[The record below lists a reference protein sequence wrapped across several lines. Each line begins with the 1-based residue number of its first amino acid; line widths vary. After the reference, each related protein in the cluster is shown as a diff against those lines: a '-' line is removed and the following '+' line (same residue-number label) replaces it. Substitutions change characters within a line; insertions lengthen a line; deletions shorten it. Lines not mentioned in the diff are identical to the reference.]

1 MKLTIKSRLSL
12 LIIILLALLLV
23 VGALGISAMQSSKQA
38 LEDVYEKNLLHS
50 QDLARIDTLIRN
62 ILMQL
67 FLASQ
72 HAPELAVSN
81 LHDHP
86 TTMHVDIIK
95 ENENELGSLWDAFQA
110 DIAGPEAQALGEKFD
125 ELYQKLIYNAVQ
137 PALELYIQEEFA
149 GADFVVFIEGLPVYQ
164 ELSATLKEMVALEHN
179 KALAAFTSANDNTI
193 FTRNLM
199 IGAVIVAVILGA
211 LLGWQIILRI
221 TRPLAEAKQV
231 FIEMSHGNL
240 TNRIKTTGKD
250 EVGQMLLALADTQDK
265 LRDLI
270 INIQHSVESIS
281 TAASQIS
288 TGNTDLSQRT
298 EEQASSLQQTASSME
313 EVASTVKHNT
323 DNTAQA
329 NQLAGHANTSAGS
342 GGEKAEQAVG
352 KMHELTESSEKIS
365 GIISLIDGIAFQTNI
380 LALNAS
386 VEAARAGEQGRGFAV
401 VAQEVRNLAQ
411 RSADAAKQIQE
422 LIALNGEV
430 VKEGRVLVEAVGDSM
445 KEIVTHSGKVS
456 ELMDEVNRAS
466 NEQTMA
472 IDQVSVAISQ
482 MDEVTQQNAALVE
495 QTANA
500 SASLEGQS
508 RELADAVAFFNV
520 GAKTPTA
527 AALPAA
533 TKGGKRST
541 SAAKSAPA
549 SKKPAALAAPSSKT
563 RGSAAKPA
571 PSGSSEP
578 KKSYAT
584 SAPSED
590 DWESF

>member
-1 MKLTIKSRLSL
+1 MEVIEENR
-12 LIIILLALLLV
+12 A
-23 VGALGISAMQSSKQA
+23 
-38 LEDVYEKNLLHS
+38 
-50 QDLARIDTLIRN
+50 
-62 ILMQL
+62 
-67 FLASQ
+67 
-72 HAPELAVSN
+72 ELA
-81 LHDHP
+81 
-86 TTMHVDIIK
+86 
-95 ENENELGSLWDAFQA
+95 SLWDKFLEATT
-110 DIAGPEAQALGEKFD
+110 DPEAQALAERFD
-125 ELYQKLIYNAVQ
+125 ELYEKLIYNAVD
-137 PALELYIQEEFA
+137 PAAELYADGEFP

-164 ELSATLKEMVALEHN
+164 DLSATLKEMVTLQRDQ
-179 KALAAFTSANDNTI
+179 ALAGYNGALDNTA
-193 FTRNLM
+193 FMRNLM
-199 IGAVIVAVILGA
+199 IGAVLIAAIFGA

-221 TRPLAEAKQV
+221 TRPIDQAKQV
-231 FIEMSHGNL
+231 FVAMSHGNL
-240 TNRIKTTGKD
+240 TNKVNTAGKD

-329 NQLAGHANTSAGS
+329 NQLAGEANTSAAS

-430 VKEGRVLVEAVGDSM
+430 VKEGRLLVEAVGESM
-445 KEIVTHSGKVS
+445 QEIVTHSGKVS

-495 QTANA
+495 ETANA
-500 SASLEGQS
+500 SASLEDQS

-520 GAKTPTA
+520 GAQSVSNP
-527 AALPAA
+527 AL
-533 TKGGKRST
+533 T
-541 SAAKSAPA
+541 A
-549 SKKPAALAAPSSKT
+549 SKAKPQGRTSSKPAALAAPAQASKSAEPASKKTYASS
-563 RGSAAKPA
+563 GHQ
-571 PSGSSEP
+571 
-578 KKSYAT
+578 
-584 SAPSED
+584 SED

>member
-1 MKLTIKSRLSL
+1 MKLTIKSRLAL
-12 LIIILLALLLV
+12 LILILLALLLV
-23 VGALGISAMQSSKQA
+23 VGGLGLNGMQASNRALAG
-38 LEDVYEKNLLHS
+38 VYENNLIRS
-50 QDLARIDTLIRN
+50 QDLARIDALVRN
-62 ILMQL
+62 IMMQL

-72 HAPELAVSN
+72 HAPELAVSE

-86 TTMHVDIIK
+86 VTMHMGVIK
-95 ENENELGSLWDAFQA
+95 ENQGELADLWNHYRKAITNAEGRSLAEQ
-110 DIAGPEAQALGEKFD
+110 FD
-125 ELYQKLIYNAVQ
+125 TLYQKLNQSAVT
-137 PALELYIQEEFA
+137 PASELYRDSEFA

-164 ELSATLKEMVALEHN
+164 ELSALIQEMVALEQQA
-179 KALAAFTSANDNTI
+179 ALAAFEGADANAL
-193 FTRNLM
+193 FMRNLM
-199 IGAVIVAVILGA
+199 IGAVVVAILLGA

-221 TRPLAEAKQV
+221 TRPIANAKQV
-231 FIEMSHGNL
+231 FVEMSRGNL
-240 TNRIKTTGKD
+240 TNRIESRGND
-250 EVGQMLLALADTQDK
+250 EVGQMMLSLADTQDK

-270 INIQHSVESIS
+270 INIQGSVESIS
-281 TAASQIS
+281 TASTQIS

-298 EEQASSLQQTASSME
+298 EEQASSLQETASSME

-329 NQLAGHANTSAGS
+329 NQLASQANTSAGA

-411 RSADAAKQIQE
+411 RSADAAKQIQD
-422 LIALNGEV
+422 LIELNGEV
-430 VKEGRVLVEAVGDSM
+430 VQQGRVLVEAVGESM
-445 KEIVTHSGKVS
+445 SEIVTHSAKVS

-495 QTANA
+495 QTATA
-500 SASLEGQS
+500 SSSLEEQS

-520 GAKTPTA
+520 GKQATTSA
-527 AALPAA
+527 RAALPAA
-533 TKGGKRST
+533 KKISKRET
-541 SAAKSAPA
+541 A
-549 SKKPAALAAPSSKT
+549 KPAALSPPP
-563 RGSAAKPA
+563 KPA
-571 PSGSSEP
+571 PKQPEP
-578 KKSYAT
+578 AT
-584 SAPSED
+584 HSED

>member
-1 MKLTIKSRLSL
+1 MKLTIKSRLIL
-12 LIIILLALLLV
+12 LIIILLTLLLV
-23 VGALGISAMQSSKQA
+23 VGGLGINGTQDSTQA
-38 LEDVYEKNLLHS
+38 LEGVYEQNLIRS
-50 QDLARIDTLIRN
+50 QDLAEIDAAVRN
-62 ILMQL
+62 IMMQL
-67 FLASQ
+67 SLASQ
-72 HAPELAVSN
+72 HAPELAVSK

-86 TTMHVDIIK
+86 VTMHMDIIQ
-95 ENENELGSLWDAFQA
+95 ENQRELSSLWSHYR
-110 DIAGPEAQALGEKFD
+110 EALASAEGRNLATQFD
-125 ELYQKLIYNAVQ
+125 SLYQKLNQSAVT
-137 PALELYIQEEFA
+137 PASELYADGEFTD
-149 GADFVVFIEGLPVYQ
+149 ADFIVFIEGLPVYQ
-164 ELSATLKEMVALEHN
+164 ELSATLSEMIALEQQAAQATFEGAQAN
-179 KALAAFTSANDNTI
+179 ALFM
-193 FTRNLM
+193 RNLM
-199 IGAVIVAVILGA
+199 IGSVVIAVLLGA

-221 TRPLAEAKQV
+221 TRPLASAKQV
-231 FIEMSHGNL
+231 FVEMSRGNL
-240 TNRIKTTGKD
+240 TNRIESRAND
-250 EVGQMLLALADTQDK
+250 EVGQMMLSLADTQDK

-270 INIQHSVESIS
+270 INIQGSVESIS
-281 TAASQIS
+281 TAANEIS

-298 EEQASSLQQTASSME
+298 EEQASSLQETASSME

-329 NQLAGHANTSAGS
+329 NQLASQANASAGA

-352 KMHELTESSEKIS
+352 KMRELTESSEKIS

-411 RSADAAKQIQE
+411 RSADAAKQIQD

-430 VKEGRVLVEAVGDSM
+430 VQQGRVLVEAVGDSM
-445 KEIVTHSGKVS
+445 SEIVTHSAKVS

-495 QTANA
+495 QTATA
-500 SASLEGQS
+500 SASLEEQA
-508 RELADAVAFFNV
+508 RDLADAVAFFNV
-520 GAKTPTA
+520 GKQSTVSTH

-533 TKGGKRST
+533 KKSSRRE
-541 SAAKSAPA
+541 SAR
-549 SKKPAALAAPSSKT
+549 PAALSPPP
-563 RGSAAKPA
+563 KP
-571 PSGSSEP
+571 EP
-578 KKSYAT
+578 KKSEPVT
-584 SAPSED
+584 HSED

>member
-1 MKLTIKSRLSL
+1 MSLTIKSRLAL
-12 LIIILLALLLV
+12 LILILLALLLI
-23 VGALGISAMQSSKQA
+23 VGGLGLNGMQASNQA
-38 LEDVYEKNLLHS
+38 IKGVYENNLIRS
-50 QDLARIDTLIRN
+50 QDLARIDGLVRN
-62 ILMQL
+62 IMMQL

-72 HAPELAVSN
+72 HAPELAVSE

-86 TTMHVDIIK
+86 VTMHNDIID
-95 ENENELGSLWDAFQA
+95 EDQDELAGLWSEYRKAITSAEGRSLAEQ
-110 DIAGPEAQALGEKFD
+110 FD
-125 ELYQKLIYNAVQ
+125 RLYQKLNHSAVT
-137 PALELYIQEEFA
+137 PASELYADGEFA

-164 ELSATLKEMVALEHN
+164 ELSALIDEMVALEQQT
-179 KALAAFTSANDNTI
+179 ALAAFEGADANAL
-193 FTRNLM
+193 FMRNLI
-199 IGAVIVAVILGA
+199 IGAVVVAILLGA

-221 TRPLAEAKQV
+221 TRPLANAKQV
-231 FIEMSHGNL
+231 FVEMSRGNL
-240 TNRIKTTGKD
+240 TNRIESRGND
-250 EVGQMLLALADTQDK
+250 EVTQMMLSLADTQDK

-270 INIQHSVESIS
+270 INIQGSVESIS
-281 TAASQIS
+281 TAATQIS

-298 EEQASSLQQTASSME
+298 EEQASSLQETASSME

-329 NQLAGHANTSAGS
+329 NQLASQANTSAGT

-352 KMHELTESSEKIS
+352 KMRELTESSEKIS

-411 RSADAAKQIQE
+411 RSADAAKQIQD

-430 VKEGRVLVEAVGDSM
+430 VQQGRVLVEAVGDSM
-445 KEIVTHSGKVS
+445 NEIVTHSAKVS

-495 QTANA
+495 QTATA
-500 SASLEGQS
+500 SASLEEQS
-508 RELADAVAFFNV
+508 KELADSVAFFNV
-520 GAKTPTA
+520 GKQAVASTR
-527 AALPAA
+527 AALPPA
-533 TKGGKRST
+533 KKPPKRD
-541 SAAKSAPA
+541 SA
-549 SKKPAALAAPSSKT
+549 KPAALSPPPKPTPKQPEPAAH
-563 RGSAAKPA
+563 
-571 PSGSSEP
+571 
-578 KKSYAT
+578 
-584 SAPSED
+584 SED

>member
-1 MKLTIKSRLSL
+1 MKLTIKSRLAL

-23 VGALGISAMQSSKQA
+23 VGSLGFNGMQASNRA
-38 LEDVYEKNLLHS
+38 LEGVYEQNLKRS
-50 QDLARIDTLIRN
+50 QDLARIDALVRN
-62 ILMQL
+62 IMMHL

-72 HAPELAVSN
+72 HAPTIAVSA

-86 TTMHVDIIK
+86 VSMHSDII
-95 ENENELGSLWDAFQA
+95 EDNRTELT
-110 DIAGPEAQALGEKFD
+110 DIWNSYQEAVNSPDGEGLAEQFD
-125 ELYQKLIYNAVQ
+125 TLYQKLVYNAID
-137 PALELYIQEEFA
+137 PAVELYLIGEYPA
-149 GADFVVFIEGLPVYQ
+149 ADFIVFIEGLPVYA
-164 ELSATLKEMVALEHN
+164 ELSTTLEEMVELEHQT
-179 KALAAFTSANDNTI
+179 AQAAFQRAEANAL
-193 FTRNLM
+193 FMRNLM
-199 IGAVIVAVILGA
+199 ISAVVVAILVGA

-221 TRPLAEAKQV
+221 TRPLTNARQV
-231 FIEMSHGNL
+231 FVEMSRGNL
-240 TNRIKTTGKD
+240 TNHIDVRGRD
-250 EVGQMLLALADTQDK
+250 EVGEMMLSLADTQDK

-270 INIQHSVESIS
+270 INIQGSVESIS
-281 TAASQIS
+281 TAATQIS

-329 NQLAGHANTSAGS
+329 NQLASQASTSAGT
-342 GGEKAEQAVG
+342 GGEKAKQAVG
-352 KMHELTESSEKIS
+352 KMHELSESSEKIS

-422 LIALNGEV
+422 LIELNGEV
-430 VKEGRVLVEAVGDSM
+430 VQEGRVLVEAVGESM
-445 KEIVTHSGKVS
+445 NEIVTHSTKVS

-495 QTANA
+495 QTATA
-500 SASLEGQS
+500 SASLEEQS
-508 RELADAVAFFNV
+508 RELADAVSFFNV
-520 GAKTPTA
+520 GKTAVA
-527 AALPAA
+527 APKMALPAA
-533 TKGGKRST
+533 TKTVPKRET
-541 SAAKSAPA
+541 A
-549 SKKPAALAAPSSKT
+549 KPAALAPPPKAQ
-563 RGSAAKPA
+563 PA
-571 PSGSSEP
+571 PKKQPEP
-578 KKSYAT
+578 VT
-584 SAPSED
+584 HSED

>member
-1 MKLTIKSRLSL
+1 MKLTIKGRLSL
-12 LIIILLALLLV
+12 LIIILLALLLI
-23 VGALGISAMQSSKQA
+23 VGGLGINGMQSSNQA
-38 LEDVYEKNLLHS
+38 LEDVYEENLVHS
-50 QDLARIDTLIRN
+50 QDLGRIDSLLRN
-62 ILMQL
+62 IMMQL

-86 TTMHVDIIK
+86 VTMHMEII
-95 ENENELGSLWDAFQA
+95 EGNQSELTALWDAFRGA
-110 DIAGPEAQALGEKFD
+110 ITDPDAEALAQRFD
-125 ELYQKLIYNAVQ
+125 ELYEKLIYNAVE
-137 PALELYIQEEFA
+137 PAAELYATGEYP
-149 GADFVVFIEGLPVYQ
+149 GADFVVFIEGLPVY
-164 ELSATLKEMVALEHN
+164 EDLNATLNEMIALERK
-179 KALAAFTSANDNTI
+179 KALAAFNSAQDHTV
-193 FTRNLM
+193 FMRNLM
-199 IGAVIVAVILGA
+199 FGALAVAVILGA

-221 TRPLAEAKQV
+221 TRPLDEAKRV
-231 FIEMSHGNL
+231 FVAMSNGNL
-240 TNRIKTTGKD
+240 TNKISSAGKD
-250 EVGQMLLALADTQDK
+250 EIGQMQLALADTQDK

-329 NQLAGHANTSAGS
+329 NQLAGEANSSAAS

-352 KMHELTESSEKIS
+352 KMHELTESSDKIS

-430 VKEGRVLVEAVGDSM
+430 VKEGRVLVEAVGESM

-495 QTANA
+495 ETANA
-500 SASLEGQS
+500 SASLEDQS

-520 GAKTPTA
+520 GAKAPTTKALSSASRTPKKA
-527 AALPAA
+527 Q
-533 TKGGKRST
+533 
-541 SAAKSAPA
+541 SAP
-549 SKKPAALAAPSSKT
+549 KKPAALAAP
-563 RGSAAKPA
+563 
-571 PSGSSEP
+571 P
-578 KKSYAT
+578 KKSSQSDDAEEKKHYAT
-584 SAPSED
+584 TAHSED